1 MTPFPALP
9 SPPNSRGTLLSA
21 YSLSPPGYR
30 LESVNSANLTQN
42 SRFSFPFPPPIFTF
56 FLKDTAIHQLR
67 TEAQTSSLDPSSTSN
82 PPASPAQP
90 AANRIWTHPHS
101 LAATLPLPH
110 LDTAAASRLLPCFHA
125 CLPSRQPGSSL
136 DNVSFLR
143 AAVNSPWLCLS
154 IPPGCIPLSLALA
167 SSSHSFCLCH
177 SQTPGARPCLGDTE
191 LAFSMCLEHMQIYTQ
206 WLLPST
212 QDSASRWPSQR
223 RLP

>member
-9 SPPNSRGTLLSA
+9 SPPNSRGALLSA

-30 LESVNSANLTQN
+30 LESVNSANLTQK

-56 FLKDTAIHQLR
+56 LLKDTTVHP
-67 TEAQTSSLDPSSTSN
+67 AQNRSPDIILESLLK
-82 PPASPAQP
+82 PPASPAFP
-90 AANRIWTHPHS
+90 ASNRIWTHPH
-101 LAATLPLPH
+101 LLGATLPLPH

-125 CLPSRQPGSSL
+125 YLPSQQPESSS

-177 SQTPGARPCLGDTE
+177 SQTPRARPCLGDTE
-191 LAFSMCLEHMQIYTQ
+191 LACSMCLECMQIYTW
-206 WLLPST
+206 WLLPGT
-212 QDSASRWPSQR
+212 QVSALRWPSQR
-223 RLP
+223 RLS